1 MQIVQKLAGYTL
13 GRADLVR
20 RAMSKKKAAVME
32 QERKNFVYGN
42 EAEGV
47 PGCIS
52 RGIPERTANKIFDD
66 MTDFAKYAFNKSHA
80 AAYAVV
86 SYQTAWLKYY
96 YPVEFMAAL
105 MTSVIDNP
113 SKVAE
118 YILTCR
124 SMGIEILPPDINEG
138 YAGFSVSGGKIHY
151 GLSAIKSIGRS
162 VIDAIV
168 AERKENGAYTGLK
181 DFIARLG
188 TKEVNKRTM
197 ENFIKAGALDSLE
210 GTRKQKMFVYAQMM
224 DEAAR
229 ERKTSITGQMS
240 LFDLVEDEEA
250 KASWE
255 IQMPEVGEYD
265 QSERLSFEKE
275 VLGVYLSGHPLQE
288 CEERWRRAVSHTSAD
303 FMQDE
308 ETGST
313 KVTDGER
320 AVIGGIISARSVKLT
335 KTNKQM
341 AYLSVEDLLGT
352 VEVIVFPRDYEN
364 NAGMLEQDAKVFVQ
378 GRVAC
383 EDDRPSRLICE
394 KIIPFEQ
401 EKKELW
407 IQFADREAFSKQEV
421 AMLNTMKAYE
431 GDIPVVAY
439 LGKEKQWKKYPA
451 NRNIELQEPLLN
463 ALKQQFG
470 ENNIKIRTVKVMG

>member
-52 RGIPERTANKIFDD
+52 RGIPEKTANKIFDD

-118 YILTCR
+118 YILNCR
-124 SMGIEILPPDINEG
+124 QMGIEILPPDINAG
-138 YAGFSVSGGKIHY
+138 YAGFSVSDRGIHY

-168 AERKENGAYTGLK
+168 AERKLNGNYKNLK
-181 DFIARLG
+181 DFISRLSN
-188 TKEVNKRTM
+188 KEINKRTI

-210 GTRKQKMFVYAQMM
+210 GTRKQKMLVYVQIM
-224 DEAAR
+224 DEISR
-229 ERKTSITGQMS
+229 ERKTSMTGQMS
-240 LFDLVEDEEA
+240 LFDLVDDEM
-250 KASWE
+250 KASLE
-255 IQMPEVGEYD
+255 IRMPDVGEFD
-265 QSERLSFEKE
+265 QSEKLAFEKE

-288 CEERWRRAVSHTSAD
+288 CEERWRKAISHTAAD
-303 FMQDE
+303 FMLDE
-308 ETGST
+308 ETGTT
-313 KVTDGER
+313 KVMDGEK
-320 AVIGGIISARSVKLT
+320 AVIGGIISAKSVKLT
-335 KTNKQM
+335 KNSKQM
-341 AYLSVEDLLGT
+341 AYLTIEDLLGT

-364 NAGMLEQDAKVFVQ
+364 NRALLEQDAKVFVQ
-378 GRVAC
+378 GRVSC
-383 EDDRPSRLICE
+383 EDDKPSRLICE
-394 KIIPFEQ
+394 KIIPFDQ
-401 EKKELW
+401 EKQELW
-407 IQFADREAFSKQEV
+407 IQFADKETFAGQEIR
-421 AMLNTMKAYE
+421 MLNSLKAYE
-431 GDIPVVAY
+431 GDVPVVAY
-439 LGKEKQWKKYPA
+439 LAREKQWKKYPP
-451 NRNIELQEPLLN
+451 NRNVELTDSLVN

-470 ENNIKIRTVKVMG
+470 EHNIKIRTLKAL